1 MAGKFEPSYVKNK
14 LSARVLS
21 IAVFWAGFLVIY
33 WGGMRGGSAA
43 ANALGL
49 LAMFAAAALVLVT

>member
-21 IAVFWAGFLVIY
+21 IAVFWAGFLIIY
-33 WGGMRGGSAA
+33 WGGMRGGSGA
-43 ANALGL
+43 ANGIGL
-49 LAMFAAAALVLVT
+49 LALIGAAVLVLAT

>member
-14 LSARVLS
+14 LPARLLS
-21 IAVFWAGFLVIY
+21 MAVFWAGFLVIY
-33 WGGMRGGSAA
+33 FGGIVGGNAA

-49 LAMFAAAALVLVT
+49 LAMLGGVVLVLAT